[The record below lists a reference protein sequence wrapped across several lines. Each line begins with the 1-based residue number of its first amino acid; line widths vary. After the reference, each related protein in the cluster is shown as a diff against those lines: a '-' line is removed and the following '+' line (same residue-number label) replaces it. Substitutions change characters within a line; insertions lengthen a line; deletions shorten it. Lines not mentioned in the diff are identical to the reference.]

1 MCTITPAQC
10 LPHVHPI
17 AEYRGEREG
26 GFQFKNVIGDV
37 SPIYAVHQSQRLG
50 ISLIK
55 NHG

>member
-10 LPHVHPI
+10 LPHVHLI